1 MRFTLSSAGR
11 FSCAC
16 ILLLSACPDSD
27 TGAQDDDE
35 GGLPTSDVTGGS
47 GGFKLDVAPGTSE
60 AGSSGNESPN
70 EACKKVDVILA
81 VDNSS
86 SMAEEIAA
94 LRGPV
99 FDSLPEQLLEV
110 GNGIDD
116 FQLAVID
123 ACPKAANYHDT
134 GNGGACNFST
144 GKNFMSSNSTALA
157 DEFAC
162 VTDLSQSGY
171 MGIADMCEDAGENDD
186 DDEQPSLTAATSV
199 TESYVNGT
207 NVGFLR
213 DDALLFVVAITD
225 EDETFINV
233 DSSSIFND
241 LVAAKGGNPEHV
253 VFLGIGGA
261 SECTGVYG
269 TALLAS
275 NLQSVV
281 GEFANFERGIFADLC
296 VGDLEGAF
304 LQGIAA
310 LDTAC
315 DEFEPEG

>member
-1 MRFTLSSAGR
+1 
-11 FSCAC
+11 
-16 ILLLSACPDSD
+16 LLLGACSDSKSATGESEDGLTESSD
-27 TGAQDDDE
+27 GSGSA
-35 GGLPTSDVTGGS
+35 GS
-47 GGFKLDVAPGTSE
+47 GGFKLDVNPATTSTDSDS
-60 AGSSGNESPN
+60 GSAESPN

-99 FDSLPEQLLEV
+99 FDSLPQQLLEV

-144 GKNFMSSNSTALA
+144 ERNYMSSNSPALA

-162 VTDLSQSGY
+162 VTDLSAAGY
-171 MGIADMCEDAGENDD
+171 MGIPDMCEDLGENDD
-186 DDEQPSLTAATSV
+186 DDEQPALTAATSV
-199 TESYVNGT
+199 QAEYVAGANI
-207 NVGFLR
+207 GFLR
-213 DDALLFVVAITD
+213 PDALLFVVAITD

-233 DSSSIFND
+233 DGPSIFND
-241 LVAAKGGNPEHV
+241 LVEAKSGNPEHV
-253 VFLGIGGA
+253 VFLGIGGGSA
-261 SECTGVYG
+261 CTGVYG
-269 TALLAS
+269 TALEAT
-275 NLQSVV
+275 NLMSVV
-281 GEFANFERGIFADLC
+281 DQFASYDRGIFADLC
-296 VGDLEGAF
+296 VGDLEAAF
-304 LQGIAA
+304 LEGITA